1 MKRSLPQSETSD
13 TQPTK
18 KTRRMTPSQRSR
30 KRELDRE
37 AQRTARAKTKNHISY
52 LENLVQS
59 FRGGNDDRV
68 AELVRQ
74 LDEKQAV
81 IQRLQTVMGSIGK
94 LVDSSRTEA
103 SSSIV
108 VEDGGSVQR
117 EHGILS
123 PMSMHA
129 SAVTR
134 REKSVKSPTASTE
147 IVATPDMNAIPI
159 LADTVSTPSK
169 SESNVYKPYQKHS
182 IAQTAASIYSNTQ
195 LEGRLWYLA
204 GALLN
209 KILNTPS
216 DAPIMTSFDEEI
228 AIRAIFHGWSSVIE
242 RFPLDRGWQWLK
254 EVDERIYFHLHEPL
268 RLVHLRHC
276 RLVFLRQS
284 DPEGGWEDLMPPYF
298 RHCSTAE
305 YATHDPLVE
314 YFPWPGFRERLLR
327 SPLKFARDDFNDA
340 IQTHLHVPWNRD
352 PHETYIKDPDTGLFR
367 YSDALKEFVQ
377 DLRTYSVAPEFFE
390 RFPELR
396 ADIPCLD
403 PSP

>member
-1 MKRSLPQSETSD
+1 MKRSLPQSETD
-13 TQPTK
+13 TNPTK
-18 KTRRMTPSQRSR
+18 KTRRMTPSQRTR

-59 FRGGNDDRV
+59 FKGGNDDRV

-81 IQRLQTVMGSIGK
+81 IQRLQMVMGSIGK

-103 SSSIV
+103 SSSKA
-108 VEDGGSVQR
+108 VEDVGSVQR
-117 EHGILS
+117 DHGILS
-123 PMSMHA
+123 PMSTHS

-134 REKSVKSPTASTE
+134 AEKSVKSPANSME
-147 IVATPDMNAIPI
+147 VVATPDVSNIPF

-169 SESNVYKPYQKHS
+169 STSDVYKPYQKHS
-182 IAQTAASIYSNTQ
+182 IAQTAASIYNNTQ

-209 KILNTPS
+209 KILRSPS

-228 AIRAIFHGWSSVIE
+228 AIRAVFHGWSSVIE
-242 RFPLDRGWQWLK
+242 RYPLDRGWQWLK
-254 EVDERIYFHLHEPL
+254 EVDERIYFHLPESH
-268 RLVHLRHC
+268 RLVHLRNC

-284 DPEGGWEDLMPPYF
+284 DPDGGWEDLMPPYF
-298 RHCSTAE
+298 RHRSTAE

-327 SPLKFARDDFNDA
+327 SPLKFARDDFNNA

-352 PHETYIKDPDTGLFR
+352 PHEMYVKDTETGLFK
-367 YSDALKEFVQ
+367 YSDALMEFVQ
-377 DLRTYSVAPEFFE
+377 DVKTYSATSGFFE

-396 ADIPCLD
+396 SDIPCLD
-403 PSP
+403 PPP